1 MTRGFIKSKKLY
13 GHRNTR
19 SGIVQQL
26 EIIQH
31 KDRPSRLYSFS
42 SEFVAKGQK
51 AKRMLVALYNTYLVV
66 RIATIDY
73 EELKDPRNFASRS
86 QITRRF
92 ALYNQTLLLQ
102 ATSIHYFQPRETL
115 GGFLIFQSCPTLA
128 PSSKTLLHSKSEHLF
143 LVLYQVS
150 IPLPLQLI
158 HNQYFLKR
166 FHLHH
171 HPKPLF

>member
-86 QITRRF
+86 QIARRF

-102 ATSIHYFQPRETL
+102 ATSIHYFTTPRDPRWFFNFPKLSYSCT
-115 GGFLIFQSCPTLA
+115 IFKNSSSLKIRTPISCAL
-128 PSSKTLLHSKSEHLF
+128 SSFDPASSPANT
-143 LVLYQVS
+143 
-150 IPLPLQLI
+150 
-158 HNQYFLKR
+158 
-166 FHLHH
+166 
-171 HPKPLF
+171 